1 MKKLI
6 HNALVLSVL
15 LSTSCGKSEICD
27 CADKGLAMVKEV
39 KAAGMNVEKLQEIQ
53 NRYKSDL
60 DECEKLDDGKTD
72 KEQKLMMEE
81 MKQCDAYKEMESTM
95 KGL

>member
-1 MKKLI
+1 MKKLNFYI
-6 HNALVLSVL
+6 ATLSVL
-15 LSTSCGKSEICD
+15 FFTSCGKSEICD

-39 KAAGMNVEKLQEIQ
+39 KEAGLNTTKLQEIQ
-53 NRYKSDL
+53 NKYKSDL
-60 DECEKLDDGKTD
+60 DNCEKLDDGKTE

-81 MKQCDAYKEMESTM
+81 MKQCDAYKEMMSTM